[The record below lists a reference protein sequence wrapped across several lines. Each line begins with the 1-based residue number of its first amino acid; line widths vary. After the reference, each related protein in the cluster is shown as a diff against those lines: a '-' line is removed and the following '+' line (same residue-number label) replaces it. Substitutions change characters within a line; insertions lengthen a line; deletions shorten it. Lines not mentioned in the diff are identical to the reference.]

1 MLKKNDLKFSVRSL
15 MLGDSL
21 VVQWVGVHILIHGLG
36 TKVLNA
42 RQHDWKK
49 KKNLMLPEKISWSR
63 ILIFREQK
71 WDRKW

>member
-1 MLKKNDLKFSVRSL
+1 
-15 MLGDSL
+15 MLGDPL
-21 VVQWVGVHILIHGLG
+21 AVQWVGLHTFIHGLG

-42 RQHDWKK
+42 TQHDWKK

-71 WDRKW
+71 SDREW

>member
-1 MLKKNDLKFSVRSL
+1 

-21 VVQWVGVHILIHGLG
+21 VVQWVGVHILIHSLG